1 MHLQIVRKDV
11 PYVQDGHHIWINRVE
26 NLHIDT
32 SINMTASKSNIL
44 ADRRLIKI
52 EVEAVKVNMD
62 LAMIPK
68 NPILFMVWL

>member
-1 MHLQIVRKDV
+1 MQNNV
-11 PYVQDGHHIWINRVE
+11 
-26 NLHIDT
+26 
-32 SINMTASKSNIL
+32 L

-68 NPILFMVWL
+68 NSIPTISQKILCTNMLNQTMARRFSMQNPPMMHPN